1 MNILRAILAFAL
13 GIVVTAGAADCTHE
27 GSYQGLGAGSISPET
42 ITRFAPPPLDHSL
55 SQRIQRMMDVRGME
69 SGLFTSDCKQMLF
82 NWRVTGSSQVWKMD
96 GPQRYPVQLT
106 GGEDTTAV
114 LAIAPND
121 QWFVVSRDVG
131 GEENPGLYWMD
142 IRGGELHEILHK
154 NKVQTQLAFIADDNR
169 KIYYTAN
176 DIDASSYAIYCFDKL
191 TNQRALVF
199 SEPGLWS
206 VEDYGAD
213 RLLLSKS
220 LGSDQIE
227 FYEYS
232 LTSKALKPLFGQ
244 NEKVRYSAAFA
255 ANPNAYIVRHDKR
268 GEFFRLYEWIGGKE
282 RPITPE
288 SSADVDSFSI
298 DHSRTRVTYTINS
311 KGYLSLH
318 ALDARSYKQ
327 LSIPALPTAEN
338 VYGGVMSQDG
348 RYMSVGMNSATI
360 PRTYVMY
367 DWQQH
372 KVTPWRAISTPEVD
386 VSKFTRATLQ
396 SYPARDGTAIPMF
409 VWRSPVCEQT
419 LCPVVVD
426 FHGGPESQAH
436 ADFSIEAQ
444 LYVDAGFIFVQ
455 PNVRG
460 SDGYGKT
467 WLDADNGAKRLDVI
481 SDIEDAALY
490 IKKAFAHN
498 GMAPKVG
505 VTGGSYGGYATLMA
519 MTYFA
524 GTYDAGVSEV
534 GIANLLTFL
543 ENTAPYRRALRVS
556 EYGDPVKDRD
566 ALIKLSA
573 TTYIDRVNAPLMI
586 IQGVNDPRVPV
597 GEALMMQS
605 ALETRG
611 IPSQLILFADEGHGT
626 RKRGNRVLAMGH
638 TLEFFEKHLQGR

>member
-1 MNILRAILAFAL
+1 
-13 GIVVTAGAADCTHE
+13 
-27 GSYQGLGAGSISPET
+27 
-42 ITRFAPPPLDHSL
+42 
-55 SQRIQRMMDVRGME
+55 
-69 SGLFTSDCKQMLF
+69 
-82 NWRVTGSSQVWKMD
+82 
-96 GPQRYPVQLT
+96 
-106 GGEDTTAV
+106 
-114 LAIAPND
+114 
-121 QWFVVSRDVG
+121 
-131 GEENPGLYWMD
+131 
-142 IRGGELHEILHK
+142 
-154 NKVQTQLAFIADDNR
+154 
-169 KIYYTAN
+169 
-176 DIDASSYAIYCFDKL
+176 
-191 TNQRALVF
+191 
-199 SEPGLWS
+199 
-206 VEDYGAD
+206 
-213 RLLLSKS
+213 
-220 LGSDQIE
+220 
-227 FYEYS
+227 
-232 LTSKALKPLFGQ
+232 
-244 NEKVRYSAAFA
+244 
-255 ANPNAYIVRHDKR
+255 
-268 GEFFRLYEWIGGKE
+268 
-282 RPITPE
+282 
-288 SSADVDSFSI
+288 
-298 DHSRTRVTYTINS
+298 
-311 KGYLSLH
+311 
-318 ALDARSYKQ
+318 
-327 LSIPALPTAEN
+327 LPTAEN

-481 SDIEDAALY
+481 SDIEDAAVY

-605 ALETRG
+605 ALEGRG